1 MKNFI
6 LSISILLLLISCQE
20 TSNEKKI
27 LAKSTGRFNELL
39 VVITKNEWEG
49 PVGQALK
56 NVLTSEV
63 LGLPQTEPQFSI
75 IRIEPNLFD
84 NLLKRNRNILVVQK
98 NDSISIN
105 IQKNVFAAPQ
115 AYITISGN
123 SEDTFI
129 KLIGEHANKIIKTYK
144 NSDLKALQTN
154 PAYPIINPNEI
165 RFFKKQEF
173 TLNIPNNFNKV
184 DNNDNFLWYRNE
196 TYNPGVDIKGSMNLI
211 AYTLPLN
218 YPFEQV
224 KDSISSI
231 RNLIG
236 EKNISGPKEGTYLI
250 TEVAY
255 TPNVFEVNLAG
266 KKAYK
271 VYGKWEIKDGFMAGP
286 FLSYFVNDPEKS
298 RIIVIEGFVYA
309 PSVEKRDYMFE
320 LEAILNT
327 FKLKP

>member
-115 AYITISGN
+115 AYITN
-123 SEDTFI
+123 
-129 KLIGEHANKIIKTYK
+129 IGK
-144 NSDLKALQTN
+144 
-154 PAYPIINPNEI
+154 
-165 RFFKKQEF
+165 
-173 TLNIPNNFNKV
+173 
-184 DNNDNFLWYRNE
+184 
-196 TYNPGVDIKGSMNLI
+196 
-211 AYTLPLN
+211 
-218 YPFEQV
+218 
-224 KDSISSI
+224 
-231 RNLIG
+231 
-236 EKNISGPKEGTYLI
+236 
-250 TEVAY
+250 
-255 TPNVFEVNLAG
+255 
-266 KKAYK
+266 
-271 VYGKWEIKDGFMAGP
+271 
-286 FLSYFVNDPEKS
+286 
-298 RIIVIEGFVYA
+298 
-309 PSVEKRDYMFE
+309 
-320 LEAILNT
+320 
-327 FKLKP
+327 

>member
-6 LSISILLLLISCQE
+6 LSISILLLLISCKE
-20 TSNEKKI
+20 SKDENKI

-39 VVITKNEWEG
+39 VVITQKEWEG

-63 LGLPQTEPQFSI
+63 LGLPQAEPQFSI

-84 NLLKRNRNILVVQK
+84 NLLKRNRNILVVK
-98 NDSISIN
+98 KSDSLSID
-105 IQKNVFAAPQ
+105 IQKNIYAAPQ
-115 AYITISGN
+115 VYITISGN
-123 SEDTFI
+123 NDDALI
-129 KLIGEHANKIIKTYK
+129 KLIDENTNMIIKTYK
-144 NSDLKALQTN
+144 NSDLVALQTD
-154 PAYPIINPNEI
+154 PAYPIINSNEI
-165 RFFKKQEF
+165 QFFKKQEF
-173 TLNIPNNFNKV
+173 TLNIPNNFKKID
-184 DNNDNFLWYRNE
+184 DNDTFLWYRNE

-211 AYTLPLN
+211 AYSLPLN

-236 EKNISGPKEGTYLI
+236 EKNIPGPKEGTYMI
-250 TEVAY
+250 TEAAY
-255 TPNVFEVNLAG
+255 TPHIFEVNIGGAT
-266 KKAYK
+266 AYK
-271 VYGKWEIKDGFMAGP
+271 VVGKWEIKDGFMAGP
-286 FLSYFVNDPEKS
+286 FISYFINDSKNKKL
-298 RIIVIEGFVYA
+298 IVVEGFVYA

-327 FKLKP
+327 FKLKK